1 MQISLIH
8 WQFND
13 QEVHIK
19 GAEFFA
25 QYIESG
31 CKSDK
36 PEGLVAINRVV
47 NP

>member
-31 CKSDK
+31 CESYKFK
-36 PEGLVAINRVV
+36 GFEVINRDV
-47 NP
+47 NA